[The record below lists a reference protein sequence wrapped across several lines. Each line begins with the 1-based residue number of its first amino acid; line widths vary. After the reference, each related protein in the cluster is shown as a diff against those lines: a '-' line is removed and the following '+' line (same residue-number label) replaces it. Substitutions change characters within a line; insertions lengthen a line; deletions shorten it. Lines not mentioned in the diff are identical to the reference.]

1 MSDVKFINLTDQDI
15 DDYLDVVYFAMS
27 KGTANVSPSDKKKLR
42 PLLRHYA
49 KMKHPFT
56 ACVRDNRKRF
66 GAHTE
71 EYCAVLKDL
80 IVGNTKWRG
89 KGKKYT
95 PKNLA
100 ESFPDLNI
108 FLTDV
113 LEFENEVPE
122 DFLEYLD
129 QLTDED
135 IASIT
140 GGSIA
145 QKSEFAEGDVVWDY
159 SKSMDH
165 IRREVEGAL
174 NEAHANEYAGM
185 EGDISPGMQYWVEDI
200 QPGQALVC
208 HNYKDYYVVPFKMN
222 KAGVVLADEADWTAV
237 EKAWVEQNYS
247 EQSHI
252 LAEMFFDDGGDVT
265 EEDGVIWKTIMREGV
280 WKYSPGPGQKPIAKP
295 ITVTKDGSSDAR
307 NFKISL
313 KELKDNFD
321 SGAKDHVTIPLSH
334 DDKVHENTGFIE
346 SLKLDTDSKGR
357 AILKAA
363 HRFTDKKI
371 KEKVLEGSIANV
383 SAGVLFDYIKKD
395 TGTKFNAILG
405 HSALTNSPWL
415 NDMEDFRSALNA
427 GEDLEII
434 SFSEED
440 EKGDMSNT
448 DNTTAT
454 NKGGVIV
461 STLETETKNTKPTFF
476 DELGLSE
483 DEVKERLGR
492 LEAVEAEVR
501 KNRIDAKL
509 AAWQEEGKSPAVLKA
524 AEEVLLADTGAVA
537 INLSEN
543 GKTIEF
549 TLSEVVE
556 RLVNASPELK
566 LDEEVVT
573 DENLAGEKPE
583 DKESNVEFSD
593 EEKVEIGLLMFD
605 SAMSE
610 EAAIA
615 KVRSARD
622 SA

>member
-1 MSDVKFINLTDQDI
+1 MAENITLDFTDEEI
-15 DDYLDVVYFAMS
+15 DGYLEVAYFAIS
-27 KGTANVSPSDKKKLR
+27 KGTANVSEADKKKLR
-42 PLLRHYA
+42 PLMRHYA

-95 PKNLA
+95 PKNLS

-108 FLTDV
+108 FLTDE

-129 QLTDED
+129 QITEED
-135 IASIT
+135 VALIT

-145 QKSEFAEGDVVWDY
+145 QNPQFADGDVVWDY
-159 SKSMDH
+159 MKSMDYM
-165 IRREVEGAL
+165 RREVQEAL
-174 NEAHANEYAGM
+174 NESYGMHNAEGEDNVAGY
-185 EGDISPGMQYWVEDI
+185 QYWVEDI

-208 HNYKDYYVVPFKMN
+208 YGYNDYFVIPYKFN
-222 KAGVVLADEADWTAV
+222 KNGVVLADESDWTTVA
-237 EKAWVEQNYS
+237 KAWVEQNYA
-247 EQSHI
+247 EEPQI

-280 WKYSPGPGQKPIAKP
+280 WQYSPGPGQKPINRP
-295 ITVTKDGSSDAR
+295 ITVTKDGQSDAR
-307 NFKISL
+307 KFKISL
-313 KELKDNFD
+313 EELKNNFEA
-321 SGAKDHVTIPLSH
+321 GVKDHVTIPLSH
-334 DDKVHENTGFIE
+334 DDKVHENTGFIRDVRI
-346 SLKLDTDSKGR
+346 STDDKGR
-357 AILKAA
+357 AILQAA
-363 HRFTDKKI
+363 HEFTDKKI

-383 SAGVLFDYIKKD
+383 SAGILFDYIKKD

-415 NDMEDFRSALNA
+415 NDMDDFRKALNA

-434 SFSEED
+434 SFSEENEVD
-440 EKGDMSNT
+440 DTSNT
-448 DNTTAT
+448 DTTAI

-461 STLETETKNTKPTFF
+461 STLEETPEVKNTFF
-476 DELGLSE
+476 EDLGLSE
-483 DEVKERLGR
+483 DEVKSRLDR

-509 AAWQEEGKSPAVLKA
+509 AAWKEEGKSPAVLMA
-524 AEEVLLADTGAVA
+524 AEEVLNADNGAVA

-543 GKTIEF
+543 GKETSF

-556 RLVNASPELK
+556 RLVAASPNADLEK
-566 LDEEVVT
+566 EVVNE
-573 DENLAGEKPE
+573 ENLSGEKPPE
-583 DKESNVEFSD
+583 DTSKENADFST
-593 EEKVEIGLLMFD
+593 EEKTQIGLLMFD
-605 SAMSE
+605 EGKSE
-610 EAAIA
+610 AEAIETI
-615 KVRSARD
+615 RSARD

>member
-1 MSDVKFINLTDQDI
+1 MTDSTNLDLTDQEM
-15 DDYLDVVYFAMS
+15 DDYLDVVYFAIS

-95 PKNLA
+95 PKNLS
-100 ESFPDLNI
+100 ESFTDFNV

-122 DFLEYLD
+122 DFLGYLD

-135 IASIT
+135 IESIT
-140 GGSIA
+140 GESIIA
-145 QKSEFAEGDVVWDY
+145 ENAEFAEGDVVWDY

-174 NEAHANEYAGM
+174 NEANTNDYVSGE
-185 EGDISPGMQYWVEDI
+185 DVVGMQYWVEDI

-208 HNYKDYYVVPFKMN
+208 HNYNEYYVVPFKMN
-222 KAGVVLADEADWTAV
+222 KNGVVLSDEADWTPVA
-237 EKAWVEQNYS
+237 KAWVEQNYA
-247 EQSHI
+247 EEPQI
-252 LAEMFFDDGGDVT
+252 LAEMFFGDEDAA
-265 EEDGVIWKTIMREGV
+265 EEDDGVIWKTIMREGT
-280 WKYSPGPGQKPIAKP
+280 WKYSPGPGQRPVAKP
-295 ITVTKDGSSDAR
+295 ITVVKDGTSDAR
-307 NFKISL
+307 KFTISL
-313 KELKDNFD
+313 EELKKNFEA
-321 SGAKDHVTIPLSH
+321 GAKDHVTIPTSH
-334 DDKVHENTGFIE
+334 DDKVYENTGFIDR
-346 SLKLDTDSKGR
+346 LKIDVDSKGR
-357 AILKAA
+357 AVLKAA

-371 KEKVLEGSIANV
+371 KQKVLDGSIANV
-383 SAGVLFDYIKKD
+383 SAGILFDYIKKD

-415 NDMEDFRSALNA
+415 NDMEGWETLAA
-427 GEDLEII
+427 GENLEVI

-440 EKGDMSNT
+440 EMGNTSNT
-448 DNTTAT
+448 DNATAQ
-454 NKGGVIV
+454 NERGGVIV
-461 STLETETKNTKPTFF
+461 STQTETPEVNDVVLEKFGF
-476 DELGLSE
+476 SE
-483 DEVKERLGR
+483 EQVKERLER

-509 AAWQEEGKSPAVLKA
+509 AAWKEEGKSPAVLTV
-524 AEEVLLADTGAVA
+524 AEQALLADSGTYS
-537 INLSEN
+537 INFSEN
-543 GKTIEF
+543 GKSSELS
-549 TLSEVVE
+549 LSEVVE
-556 RLVNASPELK
+556 RLVAASPELK
-566 LDEEVVT
+566 LDEEVVNE
-573 DENLAGEKPE
+573 ENLAGTKPPE
-583 DKESNVEFSD
+583 DASEENVDFSE
-593 EEKVEIGLLMFD
+593 EEKTEIAALMFD
-605 SAMSE
+605 HGQSE
-610 EAAIA
+610 AEAIE